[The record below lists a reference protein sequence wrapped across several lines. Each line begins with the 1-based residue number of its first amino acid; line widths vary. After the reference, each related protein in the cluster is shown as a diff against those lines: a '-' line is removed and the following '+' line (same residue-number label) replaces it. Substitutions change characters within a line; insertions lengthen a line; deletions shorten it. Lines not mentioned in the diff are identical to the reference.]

1 MQNFVPWV
9 QPVCLAGGA
18 NDRSKLPAK
27 VNIHSV
33 QIGFVNLSVA
43 SGETCNG
50 SNNFVTKCKR
60 FLKDTALLQRMFLF
74 AKNALD
80 AACK

>member
-50 SNNFVTKCKR
+50 SNNFVKKVQA
-60 FLKDTALLQRMFLF
+60 FPQRHGLV
-74 AKNALD
+74 AKNVSV
-80 AACK
+80 CKERP